1 MHSKLIDELKNELKL
16 LAAAFVAVIII
27 LKIAY
32 YKESLLVVVR
42 TAAALFWL
50 FMLPGYAMMLYWREK
65 LGFVERIIAGT
76 AAAMAAS
83 GIAGYY
89 LGLIGLKLQN
99 QTLILPAAIVIVS
112 FALAAKFPAREG
124 RQQNLFAEKGLSKTQ
139 Q

>member
-1 MHSKLIDELKNELKL
+1 MHSKLIDELRNELKL

-65 LGFVERIIAGT
+65 LGFTERVVAGT
-76 AAAMAAS
+76 VAAMALN
-83 GIAGYY
+83 GIASYY

-99 QTLILPAAIVIVS
+99 QTLILPAAVVIVS
-112 FALAAKFPAREG
+112 FAFSLRFSG
-124 RQQNLFAEKGLSKTQ
+124 QKTQ